1 MVLLLLEEDQG
12 LLVLAVLELGL
23 TDAPPD
29 LKCKRVRCYITMKTD
44 GKTDGNGN
52 LKKYWD

>member
-12 LLVLAVLELGL
+12 LLVLAILELGL

-44 GKTDGNGN
+44 GNGN
-52 LKKYWD
+52 